1 MKNKIK
7 NTLLILLIT
16 CSAYSQNQPPAEDFK
31 ALYDKGDFKQA
42 LKAIEQNLEKIYSTR
57 VEDKKIPT
65 NFITERAKDKKRDLK
80 ALFRERTDKGFFIEE
95 NPEISNLHIY
105 AGRINLKLKN
115 YDASLSHFIQ
125 ALRYKKIEPG
135 KDSQIFY
142 DMAQVF
148 NESKHFEAYITYLE
162 HAYGINPSEYSYSLE
177 LALNLKNTSQK
188 QKALFHLEKYLE
200 NTSAEIKPELYLYAA
215 NLSEDIGKFL
225 LTQKH
230 YLSYLKL
237 KPEDGK
243 IHFALG
249 YICLKKIG
257 NLQLAAQSF
266 DKSIKY
272 IPVSDNYRISKS
284 YEYRG
289 DIALSDLEIKD
300 AVKYYTETLKFH
312 ETALSETEKA
322 RIKLDEL
329 NISINKLKTALLKDP
344 KFNDYEE
351 YEINLNE
358 KGKLEQILQEKISE
372 YNKLNPGK
380 VRWNLADSY
389 ERLENY
395 SEAINYYNA
404 CIAFNY
410 NVEDARDRSLKLK
423 LKIKRGY

>member
-1 MKNKIK
+1 MKIKIK
-7 NTLLILLIT
+7 NTILILLIA
-16 CSAYSQNQPPAEDFK
+16 CGAYSQNQPVVDFK
-31 ALYDKGDFKQA
+31 SLYDKGDFKQA
-42 LKAIEQNLEKIYSTR
+42 LKLIEQNLDKIYSAR

-65 NFITERAKDKKRDLK
+65 GFITERAKDKKHDLK
-80 ALFRERTDKGFFIEE
+80 ALFRERIDKGFFIEE
-95 NPEISNLHIY
+95 NPEISNLHVY
-105 AGRINLKLKN
+105 AGKANYKLKN
-115 YDASLSHFIQ
+115 FDASISHFVQ
-125 ALRYKKIEPG
+125 ALRFKKIEPG

-148 NESKHFEAYITYLE
+148 KESKHFDAYIIYLE
-162 HAYGINPSEYSYSLE
+162 HAYGLNPTEYSYSLE
-177 LALNLKNTSQK
+177 LALSLKNTVQK
-188 QKALFHLEKYLE
+188 QKALFHLEKYIE
-200 NTSAEIKPELYLYAA
+200 NTSTEIKPELYLYAA

-225 LTQKH
+225 LTQK
-230 YLSYLKL
+230 YYSFYLKL

-249 YICLKKIG
+249 YICLKRIG
-257 NLQLAAQSF
+257 NLQLADQSF
-266 DKSIKY
+266 EKAIKY
-272 IPVSDNYRISKS
+272 TPASDNYRISKS

-289 DIALSDLEIKD
+289 DIALSELEINN
-300 AVKYYTETLKFH
+300 AVKYYNETLKFH
-312 ETALSETEKA
+312 ETALSDTEKA
-322 RIKLDEL
+322 RKSLNEI

-395 SEAINYYNA
+395 PEAVNFYNA
-404 CIAFNY
+404 CVSFNY
-410 NVEDARDRSLKLK
+410 NVEDARYKSIKLQ